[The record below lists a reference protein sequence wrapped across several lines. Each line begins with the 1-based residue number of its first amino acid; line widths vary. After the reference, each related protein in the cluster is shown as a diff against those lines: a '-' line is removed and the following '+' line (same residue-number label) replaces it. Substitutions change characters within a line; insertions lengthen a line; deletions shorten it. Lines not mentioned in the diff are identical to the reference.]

1 MIYLITS
8 MIGISEEMWLK
19 RIKSLM
25 DDGLD
30 NVIIREKEIDIYKLE
45 KLTRE
50 LKKYKYEN
58 GLETKIIL
66 HSNVELAQELEIDGV
81 HIPYTL
87 YKSYGNKTKM
97 KLQRFKINGIVG
109 FSAHSIEEVKAV
121 ELLADYVLVS
131 PVFKPSCK
139 EISGKGI
146 QWIKAIA
153 HESNVEVVALG
164 GITSRNVQSIYSSG
178 INSVAI
184 MSALMNLNS
193 KIEGFKNN

>member
-8 MIGISEEMWLK
+8 MKGISEEMWLK
-19 RIKSLM
+19 RIKGLM

-30 NVIIREKEIDIYKLE
+30 NVIVREKEVYVYKLE
-45 KLTRE
+45 ELVRE
-50 LKKYKYEN
+50 LKKYKDEN
-58 GLETKIIL
+58 RLETKIIL

-81 HIPYTL
+81 HIPYES
-87 YKSYGNKTKM
+87 YKRYDDISKNKLREWKAN
-97 KLQRFKINGIVG
+97 RIVG
-109 FSAHSIEEVKAV
+109 FSTHSIEELKEV
-121 ELLADYVLVS
+121 EILADYVLLS

-139 EISGKGI
+139 DVSGKGI
-146 QWIKAIA
+146 QWIKDIA

-164 GITSRNVQSIYSSG
+164 GITSSNVQSIYRSG

-184 MSALMNLNS
+184 MSALMNINS